1 MNSTQTPVSEAV
13 LLLALYE
20 DYIRTAN
27 EENRY
32 REGWQPVCINE
43 YQDVEYEAYLS
54 DPDEFEVTLD
64 ETTISLLNTLSAV
77 ELLRLANAYDRYIQI
92 ANEVDAYAWEEGHWK
107 PLLVSDFLKGNPDTI
122 LNEFEAHCEQEN

>member
-32 REGWQPVCINE
+32 REGWYPVCINE
-43 YQDVEYEAYLS
+43 YQDMEYEAYLS
-54 DPDEFEVTLD
+54 DPDEFGAMLN
-64 ETTISLLNTLSAV
+64 ETTINLLNALSAV
-77 ELLRLANAYDRYIQI
+77 ELLRLANAYDEYIQT
-92 ANEVDAYAWEEGHWK
+92 ANEVDAYDWEEGHWK
-107 PLLVSDFLKGNPDTI
+107 PLLLGEFLKGDPNTI
-122 LNEFEAHCEQEN
+122 LKAFEAHCEQEN